1 MDKESKIKNFFSS
14 ANLLL
19 VLTII
24 LIFLICSLARQTIK
38 YFTIKKEINNLEK
51 DIEKMEK
58 KNLEMSASLEY
69 LNSEFYKEKETRLKF
84 GLQKP
89 GEKVIILVPS
99 KNQEEIEVVPS
110 LRRESNLI
118 KWWRYFFK

>member
-69 LNSEFYKEKETRLKF
+69 LNSEFYKEKEARLKF

-89 GEKVIILVPS
+89 GEKVIILVPP

-110 LRRESNLI
+110 PRRESNLI